1 MKKLFVLAL
10 TAALILCALCFGA
23 SATSGQPAG
32 SGTAADPYQIRTADE
47 LYWFAQYGGSS
58 AHAKLMN
65 DITINENV
73 LDVDGDLNGTGL
85 REWTPINNYT
95 GTFDGGG
102 HSISGLYIN
111 IENGISDTYVYVG
124 LFGYIGRGG
133 KVQDLNIKDSD
144 ITGSATVN
152 DAGVSVGSVCGE
164 NHGTIENCSNS
175 GTVTGSGNVGGFC
188 GYNNAGTIENC
199 YNTGPVSGSVTGKDA
214 IANVGGVCGRNSG
227 TIENCYNTGSVN
239 GRTDSGDAI
248 AYVGGVCGYNDGAP
262 IENCYNTGN
271 VTVTD
276 GKDGIKAYVGGV
288 CGRNNGGTI
297 TNCYWLNTSCD
308 SGIGGGNGTRE
319 KVESKSADPFTSGEV
334 TWLLNA
340 PQTAGPW
347 RQTLVG
353 NGDKFP
359 NLDSTHREVVRV
371 TVDEDYVS
379 YLNSGD
385 DFNGEPN
392 KVYFDTKGERVDVP
406 YPVTADTTL
415 TTKSLVTPS
424 ITGSVTKTYDGDTS
438 VPEGHGLSITLGDI
452 ATGADV
458 TATASSYTYEDT
470 NAGEVKTIKASGITL
485 AGDDADN
492 YVFSTDTV
500 TADVGEIT
508 PRTLTIAAEDKNANM
523 GDAIPELTYK
533 VDGLVGSDKLLEAP
547 ELTGVPDMTKAGE
560 YSITVIGGLASENY
574 TISYV
579 NGKLVVGVSYVVTA
593 DGAVYYVLPKVGS
606 FILPAAPSKPGY
618 IFMGWSDGN
627 NTFQPGDEVGLF
639 GDTDFTSVWA
649 NMPDIT
655 SPEPDKPD
663 ELPFTDVPKTAWYYD
678 AVKTAYEAGIMNG
691 VTDTLFEPDG
701 TLTRAMFWTI
711 LARVDGVDTDGG
723 ATWYS
728 RAQQWAIENGV
739 SDGSDPMGALTREQL
754 VTMLW
759 RLNGEPVVGYLIT
772 SPDASQISSW
782 ALEAMRWAASIGL
795 IEGDETGALAPTA
808 TTTRAQ
814 AATFMVRYLA
824 AE

>member
-102 HSISGLYIN
+102 HGISGLYIN

-175 GTVTGSGNVGGFC
+175 G
-188 GYNNAGTIENC
+188 
-199 YNTGPVSGSVTGKDA
+199 PVSGSVTGKDA

-227 TIENCYNTGSVN
+227 TI
-239 GRTDSGDAI
+239 
-248 AYVGGVCGYNDGAP
+248 
-262 IENCYNTGN
+262 
-271 VTVTD
+271 
-276 GKDGIKAYVGGV
+276 
-288 CGRNNGGTI
+288 

-308 SGIGGGNGTRE
+308 SGIGGGNGTSE
-319 KVESKSADPFTSGEV
+319 KVESKSADQFTSGEV

>member
-164 NHGTIENCSNS
+164 NHGTI
-175 GTVTGSGNVGGFC
+175 
-188 GYNNAGTIENC
+188 
-199 YNTGPVSGSVTGKDA
+199 
-214 IANVGGVCGRNSG
+214 
-227 TIENCYNTGSVN
+227 
-239 GRTDSGDAI
+239 
-248 AYVGGVCGYNDGAP
+248 
-262 IENCYNTGN
+262 
-271 VTVTD
+271 
-276 GKDGIKAYVGGV
+276 
-288 CGRNNGGTI
+288 

-308 SGIGGGNGTRE
+308 SGIGGGNGTSE
-319 KVESKSADPFTSGEV
+319 KVESKSADQFTSGEV

-452 ATGADV
+452 ATGADI
-458 TATASSYTYEDT
+458 TATASSYTYEDK

-492 YVFSTDTV
+492 YVLSTDTV

-508 PRTLTIAAEDKNANM
+508 PRTLTITAEDKNANM

-560 YSITVIGGLASENY
+560 YPITVIGGLASENY

-759 RLNGEPVVGYLIT
+759 RLNGEPVVDYLIT
-772 SPDASQISSW
+772 APDASQISSW

-795 IEGDETGALAPTA
+795 IEGDETGALNPTA

>member
-124 LFGYIGRGG
+124 PFGYIGRGG

-175 GTVTGSGNVGGFC
+175 GNVTGTGSSDNVGGFC

-214 IANVGGVCGRNSG
+214 IANVGGVCGRN
-227 TIENCYNTGSVN
+227 
-239 GRTDSGDAI
+239 
-248 AYVGGVCGYNDGAP
+248 
-262 IENCYNTGN
+262 
-271 VTVTD
+271 
-276 GKDGIKAYVGGV
+276 
-288 CGRNNGGTI
+288 NGGTI

-308 SGIGGGNGTRE
+308 SGIGGGNGTSE
-319 KVESKSADPFTSGEV
+319 KVESKSADQFTSGEV

-347 RQTLVG
+347 RQTLVE

-458 TATASSYTYEDT
+458 TATASSYTYEDK

-492 YVFSTDTV
+492 YVLSTDTV

-508 PRTLTIAAEDKNANM
+508 PRTLTITAEDKNANM

-560 YSITVIGGLASENY
+560 YPITVIGGLASENY

-759 RLNGEPVVGYLIT
+759 RLNGEPVVDYLIT
-772 SPDASQISSW
+772 APDASQISSW
-782 ALEAMRWAASIGL
+782 ALETMRWAASIGL
-795 IEGDETGALAPTA
+795 IEGDETGALNPTA